1 MYDPSITY
9 TSNDFRML
17 SVDELFTMFKEA
29 KMASVTVSGIKAIK
43 KVQRDVASMRVLLSG
58 FDAVHNEE
66 QNAK

>member
-1 MYDPSITY
+1 MYDPSVAY
-9 TSNDFRML
+9 TSNDFRIL

-29 KMASVTVSGIKAIK
+29 KMASATVSGIKAIK